1 VQHKENKKQRKNK
14 KKLSYN
20 SLIRIDPFLAAPVIT
35 PLLLQQEQQERRL
48 TDSSLAS

>member
-1 VQHKENKKQRKNK
+1 MNK

-20 SLIRIDPFLAAPVIT
+20 SLIRIDPFLAAPVT
-35 PLLLQQEQQERRL
+35 TLLLLRHQQQERRL